1 MKICGVSLDTNNLPI
16 REDVFKM
23 ALNTKDFRDN
33 PFREKEINQ
42 ILDKSG
48 LWIKEIKVVEP
59 TLVKSKKTISKK

>member
-1 MKICGVSLDTNNLPI
+1 MKICGVSLDKNNLPKK
-16 REDVFKM
+16 EDVFKM
-23 ALNTKDFRDN
+23 ALNTKEFRDN

-59 TLVKSKKTISKK
+59 NLVKSKKTISKK

>member
-1 MKICGVSLDTNNLPI
+1 MKICGVSLDKNNLPK

-23 ALNTKDFRDN
+23 ALNTKEFRDN
-33 PFREKEINQ
+33 PFREKEINK

-59 TLVKSKKTISKK
+59 ILEKTKKTISKK